1 MMYDAVIIGAGPGG
15 YVCAI
20 EISKLGGKVC
30 IVEKNGFGGTCTQRG
45 CIPTKYLH
53 SVGDFVR
60 KASISKSYGIDS
72 KIDLDYKILKSKM
85 FTTVGKL
92 ASGIQLL
99 LKDNGVEIV
108 EGEAEIISPNKVKV
122 GSKILETKNVV
133 IATGSTPV
141 SISGYDFKEKILS
154 TDTFWSMEELPKSI
168 AVIGGGYSGCEF
180 ASILNVLGCK
190 VWLIEMEEALMP
202 DNPQEIGKTLE
213 KYMRIDGITV
223 LTNSK
228 VEKITDNGILV
239 NGQNIDVEKILVCV
253 GRKPNIGSDE
263 MKKLGI
269 EFSGKGI
276 DVNKKML
283 TSISNIYAIGDI
295 TGKYQLAHVAS
306 KQGEVAAHNITGHD
320 SEMDYSVIPFCVFT
334 FPEVAFVGD
343 CSGKSGEFPLRANAK
358 ANCLEDTRGFL
369 KVFEKNG
376 ICVGAIIIGT
386 RASELIGEVTIAI
399 KTQLKIEK
407 FLEVIHAHPTLS
419 EAFTEAVRD
428 INGQSIHLPSRT
440 KS

>member
-15 YVCAI
+15 YICAI

-108 EGEAEIISPNKVKV
+108 EGEAEIIAPNKVKV

-190 VWLIEMEEALMP
+190 IWLIEAEEMLMP

-283 TSISNIYAIGDI
+283 TSVSNIYAIGDI

>member
-60 KASISKSYGIDS
+60 KASMSKSYGIDS

-99 LKDNGVEIV
+99 LKDNDVEIV
-108 EGEAEIISPNKVKV
+108 EGEAEIISSNKVKV

-386 RASELIGEVTIAI
+386 RASELIGEATIAI
-399 KTQLKIEK
+399 ESQLKIEK
-407 FLEVIHAHPTLS
+407 FLKIIHAHPTLS

>member
-1 MMYDAVIIGAGPGG
+1 MYDAVIIGAGPGG

-30 IVEKNGFGGTCTQRG
+30 IVEKNGFGGTCTQSG

-60 KASISKSYGIDS
+60 KASMSKSYGIDS

-85 FTTVGKL
+85 FTTVDKL

-99 LKDNGVEIV
+99 LKDNDVEIV
-108 EGEAEIISPNKVKV
+108 EGEAEIIATNKVKV

-141 SISGYDFKEKILS
+141 PISGYDFKEKILS
-154 TDTFWSMEELPKSI
+154 TDTFWSMDELPKSI

-180 ASILNVLGCK
+180 ASILNVFGCK

-253 GRKPNIGSDE
+253 GRKPNINSEE

-269 EFSGKGI
+269 KFNGKGI

-306 KQGEVAAHNITGHD
+306 KQGEVAARNITGHD

-386 RASELIGEVTIAI
+386 RASELIGEATIAI
-399 KTQLKIEK
+399 ESQLKIEK
-407 FLEVIHAHPTLS
+407 FLKIIHAHPTLS

>member
-60 KASISKSYGIDS
+60 KASMSKSYGIDS

-228 VEKITDNGILV
+228 VEKITDKGILV

-283 TSISNIYAIGDI
+283 TSVSNIYAIGDI

-320 SEMDYSVIPFCVFT
+320 SEMDYSDIPFCVFT

-376 ICVGAIIIGT
+376 MCVGAIIIGT

>member
-1 MMYDAVIIGAGPGG
+1 M
-15 YVCAI
+15 
-20 EISKLGGKVC
+20 
-30 IVEKNGFGGTCTQRG
+30 
-45 CIPTKYLH
+45 
-53 SVGDFVR
+53 
-60 KASISKSYGIDS
+60 SKSYGIDT

-122 GSKILETKNVV
+122 DSKILETKNVV

-141 SISGYDFKEKILS
+141 PISGYDFKEKILS
-154 TDTFWSMEELPKSI
+154 TDTFWSMDELPKSI

-228 VEKITDNGILV
+228 VEKITDKGILV

-253 GRKPNIGSDE
+253 GRKPNISSDE

-269 EFSGKGI
+269 EFNGKGI

-283 TSISNIYAIGDI
+283 TSVSNIYAIGDI

-369 KVFEKNG
+369 KFFEKNG

-386 RASELIGEVTIAI
+386 RASELIGEATIAI
-399 KTQLKIEK
+399 KTELKIEK

-419 EAFTEAVRD
+419 EAFTEAARD
-428 INGQSIHLPSRT
+428 INEQSIHLPSRT

>member
-141 SISGYDFKEKILS
+141 PISGYDFKEKILS

-283 TSISNIYAIGDI
+283 TSVSNIYAIGDI

-386 RASELIGEVTIAI
+386 RASELIGEATIAI
-399 KTQLKIEK
+399 ESQLKIEK

>member
-1 MMYDAVIIGAGPGG
+1 MMYDAIIIGAGPGG

-60 KASISKSYGIDS
+60 KASMSKSYGIDS

-141 SISGYDFKEKILS
+141 PISGYDFKEKILS

-190 VWLIEMEEALMP
+190 VWLIEMKETLMP

-269 EFSGKGI
+269 EFNGKGI

-283 TSISNIYAIGDI
+283 TSVSNIYAIGDI

-386 RASELIGEVTIAI
+386 RASEIIGEVTIAI

>member
-60 KASISKSYGIDS
+60 KASMSKSYGIDS

-141 SISGYDFKEKILS
+141 PISGYDFKEKILS

-269 EFSGKGI
+269 EFNGKGI

-376 ICVGAIIIGT
+376 ICAGAIIIGT

-399 KTQLKIEK
+399 KTQLKIER

>member
-1 MMYDAVIIGAGPGG
+1 MYDAVIIGAGPGG

-60 KASISKSYGIDS
+60 KASMSKSYGIDS
-72 KIDLDYKILKSKM
+72 KIELDYKILKSKM
-85 FTTVGKL
+85 FTTVDKL

-99 LKDNGVEIV
+99 LKDNDVEIV
-108 EGEAEIISPNKVKV
+108 EGEAEIISSNSVKV

-141 SISGYDFKEKILS
+141 SITDYDSKEKILS
-154 TDTFWSMEELPKSI
+154 TDTFWSIEELPKSI

-190 VWLIEMEEALMP
+190 VWLIEMEETLMP
-202 DNPQEIGKTLE
+202 DNPREIGKTLE

-253 GRKPNIGSDE
+253 GRKPNISSDE

-269 EFSGKGI
+269 EFNSKGI

-283 TSISNIYAIGDI
+283 TSVSNIYAIGDVA
-295 TGKYQLAHVAS
+295 GKYELAHVAS

-386 RASELIGEVTIAI
+386 RASELIGEVTIVI

>member
-1 MMYDAVIIGAGPGG
+1 MYDAVIIGAGPGG

-20 EISKLGGKVC
+20 ELSKLGGKVC

-53 SVGDFVR
+53 SIGDFIR
-60 KASISKSYGIDS
+60 KASMSKSYGINS

-85 FTTVGKL
+85 FTTVSKL
-92 ASGIQLL
+92 ASGIKLL

-108 EGEAEIISPNKVKV
+108 EGEAKIISSNKVKV
-122 GSKILETKNVV
+122 GSKILETKNIV
-133 IATGSTPV
+133 IATGSTP
-141 SISGYDFKEKILS
+141 ISMTDYDSKEKILS
-154 TDTFWSMEELPKSI
+154 TDTFWSLEELPKSI
-168 AVIGGGYSGCEF
+168 AVIGGSYSGCEF

-190 VWLIEMEEALMP
+190 VWLIEMEEMLMP
-202 DNPQEIGKTLE
+202 NNFPEIGKTLD

-228 VEKITDNGILV
+228 VEKITDKGISV

-253 GRKPNIGSDE
+253 GRKPNISSDE
-263 MKKLGI
+263 LEKLGI
-269 EFSGKGI
+269 KFNSKGI

-283 TSISNIYAIGDI
+283 TSVSNIYAIGDI
-295 TGKYQLAHVAS
+295 TGKYELAHVAS
-306 KQGEVAAHNITGHD
+306 KQGEVAAHNIMGHD

-386 RASELIGEVTIAI
+386 RASELIGEATIAI
-399 KTQLKIEK
+399 KTELKIEK

-419 EAFTEAVRD
+419 EAFTEAARD
-428 INGQSIHLPSRT
+428 INEQSIHLPSRT

>member
-60 KASISKSYGIDS
+60 KASMSKSYGIDS

-141 SISGYDFKEKILS
+141 PISGYDFKEKILS
-154 TDTFWSMEELPKSI
+154 TDTFWSMDELPKSI

-253 GRKPNIGSDE
+253 GRKPNISSDE

-269 EFSGKGI
+269 EFGSKGI

-283 TSISNIYAIGDI
+283 TSVSNIYAIGDI

-386 RASELIGEVTIAI
+386 RASEIIGEVTIAI

>member
-1 MMYDAVIIGAGPGG
+1 MYDAVIIGAGPGG

-20 EISKLGGKVC
+20 ELSKLGGKVC

-53 SVGDFVR
+53 SIGDFIR
-60 KASISKSYGIDS
+60 KASMSKSYGINS

-85 FTTVGKL
+85 FTTVSKL
-92 ASGIQLL
+92 ASGIKLL

-108 EGEAEIISPNKVKV
+108 EGEAKIISSNKVKV
-122 GSKILETKNVV
+122 GSKILETKNIV
-133 IATGSTPV
+133 IATGSTP
-141 SISGYDFKEKILS
+141 ISMTDYDSKEKILS
-154 TDTFWSMEELPKSI
+154 TDTFWSLEELPKSI
-168 AVIGGGYSGCEF
+168 AVIGGSYSGCEF

-190 VWLIEMEEALMP
+190 VWLIEMEEMLMP
-202 DNPQEIGKTLE
+202 NNFPEIGKTLD

-228 VEKITDNGILV
+228 VEKITDKGISV

-253 GRKPNIGSDE
+253 GRKPNISSDE
-263 MKKLGI
+263 LEKLGI
-269 EFSGKGI
+269 KFNSKGI

-283 TSISNIYAIGDI
+283 TSVSNIYAIGDI
-295 TGKYQLAHVAS
+295 TGKYELAHVAS
-306 KQGEVAAHNITGHD
+306 KQGEVAAHNIMGHD

-376 ICVGAIIIGT
+376 VCAGAIIIGT
-386 RASELIGEVTIAI
+386 RASEIIGEATVAI
-399 KTQLKIEK
+399 KTELKIEK

-419 EAFTEAVRD
+419 EAFTEAARD
-428 INGQSIHLPSRT
+428 INEQSIHLPSRT

>member
-60 KASISKSYGIDS
+60 KASMSKSYGIDS

-283 TSISNIYAIGDI
+283 TSVSNIYAIGDI

-386 RASELIGEVTIAI
+386 RASELIDEATIAI
-399 KTQLKIEK
+399 ESQLKIEK
-407 FLEVIHAHPTLS
+407 FLKIIHAHPTLS

>member
-60 KASISKSYGIDS
+60 KASMSKSYGIDS

-99 LKDNGVEIV
+99 LKDNDVEIV
-108 EGEAEIISPNKVKV
+108 EGEAEIIAPNKVKV

-228 VEKITDNGILV
+228 VEKITDKGILV

-283 TSISNIYAIGDI
+283 TSVSNIYAIGDI

-386 RASELIGEVTIAI
+386 RASEIIGEVTIAI

>member
-60 KASISKSYGIDS
+60 KASMSKSYGIDS

-108 EGEAEIISPNKVKV
+108 EGEAEIIAPNKVKV

-269 EFSGKGI
+269 EFNGKGI

-283 TSISNIYAIGDI
+283 TSVSNIYAIGDI

-386 RASELIGEVTIAI
+386 RASELIGEATIAI
-399 KTQLKIEK
+399 ESQLKIEK

>member
-141 SISGYDFKEKILS
+141 PISGYDFKEKILS
-154 TDTFWSMEELPKSI
+154 TDTFWSMDELPKSI

-253 GRKPNIGSDE
+253 GRKPNINSEE

-269 EFSGKGI
+269 KFNSKGI

-283 TSISNIYAIGDI
+283 TSISNIYAIGDV
-295 TGKYQLAHVAS
+295 TGKYELAHVAS

>member
-283 TSISNIYAIGDI
+283 TSVSNIYAIGDI

-386 RASELIGEVTIAI
+386 RASELIGEATIAI
-399 KTQLKIEK
+399 ESQLKIEK

>member
-108 EGEAEIISPNKVKV
+108 EGEAEIIAPNKVKV

-190 VWLIEMEEALMP
+190 VWLIEMEETLMP

-253 GRKPNIGSDE
+253 GRKPNISSDE

-269 EFSGKGI
+269 EFNSKGI

-283 TSISNIYAIGDI
+283 TSVSNIYAIGDVA
-295 TGKYQLAHVAS
+295 GKYELAHVAS

-386 RASELIGEVTIAI
+386 RASELIGEATIAI
-399 KTQLKIEK
+399 ETQLKIEK

>member
-60 KASISKSYGIDS
+60 KASMSKSYGINS

-141 SISGYDFKEKILS
+141 PISGYDFKEKILS
-154 TDTFWSMEELPKSI
+154 TDTFWSMDELPKSI

-269 EFSGKGI
+269 EFGSKGI

-283 TSISNIYAIGDI
+283 TSVSNIYAIGDI

-386 RASELIGEVTIAI
+386 RASELIGEATIAI
-399 KTQLKIEK
+399 ESQLKIEK
-407 FLEVIHAHPTLS
+407 FLKIIHAHPTLS

>member
-60 KASISKSYGIDS
+60 KASMSKSYGIDS

-108 EGEAEIISPNKVKV
+108 EGEAEIIAPNKVKV

-269 EFSGKGI
+269 EFGSKGI

-376 ICVGAIIIGT
+376 MCVGAIIIGT
-386 RASELIGEVTIAI
+386 RASEIIGEVTIAI

>member
-1 MMYDAVIIGAGPGG
+1 MYDSVIIGAGPGG

-60 KASISKSYGIDS
+60 KASMSKSYGINS

-108 EGEAEIISPNKVKV
+108 EGEAEIIAPNKVKV

-228 VEKITDNGILV
+228 VEKITDKGILV

-253 GRKPNIGSDE
+253 GRKPNISSDE

-269 EFSGKGI
+269 EFGSKGI

-358 ANCLEDTRGFL
+358 ANCLEDTRGFI

-386 RASELIGEVTIAI
+386 RASEIIGEATIAI
-399 KTQLKIEK
+399 ESQLKIEK
-407 FLEVIHAHPTLS
+407 FLKIIHAHPTLS

>member
-1 MMYDAVIIGAGPGG
+1 MYDAVIIGAGPGG

-20 EISKLGGKVC
+20 ELSKLGGKVC

-60 KASISKSYGIDS
+60 KASMSKSYGINS

-85 FTTVGKL
+85 FTTVDKL

-99 LKDNGVEIV
+99 LKDNDVEIV
-108 EGEAEIISPNKVKV
+108 EGEAEIISSNKVKV

-141 SISGYDFKEKILS
+141 PISGYDFKEKILS

-269 EFSGKGI
+269 EFNGKGI

-283 TSISNIYAIGDI
+283 TSVSNIYAIGDI

-386 RASELIGEVTIAI
+386 RASEIIGEVTIAI

-407 FLEVIHAHPTLS
+407 FLEIIHAHPTLS

>member
-1 MMYDAVIIGAGPGG
+1 MYDAVIIGAGPGG

-60 KASISKSYGIDS
+60 KASMSKSYGIDS

-108 EGEAEIISPNKVKV
+108 EGEAEIISLNKVKV
-122 GSKILETKNVV
+122 GSKILETKNIV

-141 SISGYDFKEKILS
+141 PISGYDFKEKILS
-154 TDTFWSMEELPKSI
+154 TDTFWSMDELPKSI

-269 EFSGKGI
+269 EFNGKGI

-283 TSISNIYAIGDI
+283 TSVSNIYAIGDI

>member
-60 KASISKSYGIDS
+60 KASMSKSYGINS

-141 SISGYDFKEKILS
+141 PISGYDFKEKILS

-283 TSISNIYAIGDI
+283 TSVSNIYAIGDI

-386 RASELIGEVTIAI
+386 RASELIGEATIAI
-399 KTQLKIEK
+399 ESQLKIEK
-407 FLEVIHAHPTLS
+407 FLKIIHAHPTLS

>member
-1 MMYDAVIIGAGPGG
+1 MMYDAIIIGAGPGG

-60 KASISKSYGIDS
+60 KASMSKSYGIDS

-108 EGEAEIISPNKVKV
+108 EGEAEIISSNKVKV
-122 GSKILETKNVV
+122 GSKILETKNIV
-133 IATGSTPV
+133 IATGSTP
-141 SISGYDFKEKILS
+141 ISMTDFDSKEKILS

-168 AVIGGGYSGCEF
+168 AVIGGSYSGCEF

-202 DNPQEIGKTLE
+202 DNPPEIGKTLE

-228 VEKITDNGILV
+228 VEKITDKGILV

-269 EFSGKGI
+269 EFNGKGI

-283 TSISNIYAIGDI
+283 TSVSNIYAIGDI

-386 RASELIGEVTIAI
+386 RASEIIGEVTIAI

>member
-60 KASISKSYGIDS
+60 KASMSKSYGINS

-108 EGEAEIISPNKVKV
+108 VGEAEIISPNKVKV

-141 SISGYDFKEKILS
+141 PISGYDFKEKILS

-190 VWLIEMEEALMP
+190 VWLIEMKETLMP

-283 TSISNIYAIGDI
+283 TSVSNIYAIGDI

-376 ICVGAIIIGT
+376 VCVGAIIIGT
-386 RASELIGEVTIAI
+386 RASEIIGEATVAI
-399 KTQLKIEK
+399 KTELKIEK

-419 EAFTEAVRD
+419 EAFTEAARD
-428 INGQSIHLPSRT
+428 INEQSIHLPSRT

>member
-1 MMYDAVIIGAGPGG
+1 MD
-15 YVCAI
+15 
-20 EISKLGGKVC
+20 
-30 IVEKNGFGGTCTQRG
+30 
-45 CIPTKYLH
+45 
-53 SVGDFVR
+53 
-60 KASISKSYGIDS
+60 
-72 KIDLDYKILKSKM
+72 
-85 FTTVGKL
+85 
-92 ASGIQLL
+92 
-99 LKDNGVEIV
+99 
-108 EGEAEIISPNKVKV
+108 
-122 GSKILETKNVV
+122 
-133 IATGSTPV
+133 
-141 SISGYDFKEKILS
+141 
-154 TDTFWSMEELPKSI
+154 ELPKSI

-269 EFSGKGI
+269 EFNGKGI

-283 TSISNIYAIGDI
+283 TSVSNIYAIGDI

-386 RASELIGEVTIAI
+386 RASEIIGEVTIAI

>member
-60 KASISKSYGIDS
+60 KASMSKSYGIDS

-99 LKDNGVEIV
+99 LKDNDVEIV
-108 EGEAEIISPNKVKV
+108 EGEAEIIAPNKVKV

-269 EFSGKGI
+269 EFNGKGI

-283 TSISNIYAIGDI
+283 TSVSNIYAIGDI

>member
-60 KASISKSYGIDS
+60 KASMSKSYGIDS

-99 LKDNGVEIV
+99 LKDNDVEIV
-108 EGEAEIISPNKVKV
+108 EGEAEIIAPNKVKV

-223 LTNSK
+223 LTNSR

-283 TSISNIYAIGDI
+283 TSVSNIYAIGDI

-376 ICVGAIIIGT
+376 MCVGAIIIGT
-386 RASELIGEVTIAI
+386 RASEIIGEVTIAI

>member
-1 MMYDAVIIGAGPGG
+1 MMYDAIIIGAGPGG

-60 KASISKSYGIDS
+60 KASMSKSYGIDS

-99 LKDNGVEIV
+99 LKDNDVEIV
-108 EGEAEIISPNKVKV
+108 EGEAEIIAPNKVKV

-141 SISGYDFKEKILS
+141 PISGYDFKEKILS

-283 TSISNIYAIGDI
+283 TSVSNIYAIGDI

>member
-60 KASISKSYGIDS
+60 KASMSKSYGIDS

-108 EGEAEIISPNKVKV
+108 EGEAEIIAPNKVKV

-190 VWLIEMEEALMP
+190 VWLIEAEEMLMP

-239 NGQNIDVEKILVCV
+239 NSQNIDVEKILVCV

-269 EFSGKGI
+269 EFNSKGI

-283 TSISNIYAIGDI
+283 TSVSNIYAIGDVA
-295 TGKYQLAHVAS
+295 GKYELAHVAS
-306 KQGEVAAHNITGHD
+306 KQGEVAAHNITVHD

>member
-1 MMYDAVIIGAGPGG
+1 MYDAVIIGAGPGG

-20 EISKLGGKVC
+20 ELSKLGGKVC

-53 SVGDFVR
+53 SIGDFVR
-60 KASISKSYGIDS
+60 KASMSKSYGINS

-85 FTTVGKL
+85 FTTVSKL
-92 ASGIQLL
+92 ASGIKLL

-108 EGEAEIISPNKVKV
+108 EGEAKIISSNKVKV
-122 GSKILETKNVV
+122 GSKILETKNIV
-133 IATGSTPV
+133 IATGSTP
-141 SISGYDFKEKILS
+141 ISMTDYDSKEKILS

-168 AVIGGGYSGCEF
+168 AIIGGSYSGCEF

-190 VWLIEMEEALMP
+190 VWLIEMEEMLMP
-202 DNPQEIGKTLE
+202 NNFPEIGKTLD

-228 VEKITDNGILV
+228 VEKITDKGISV

-253 GRKPNIGSDE
+253 GRKPNISSDE
-263 MKKLGI
+263 LEKLGI
-269 EFSGKGI
+269 KFNSKGI

-283 TSISNIYAIGDI
+283 TSVSNIYAIGDI
-295 TGKYQLAHVAS
+295 TGKYELAHVAS

-376 ICVGAIIIGT
+376 VCVGAIIIGT
-386 RASELIGEVTIAI
+386 RASEIIGEATVAI
-399 KTQLKIEK
+399 KTELKIEK

-419 EAFTEAVRD
+419 EAFTEAARD
-428 INGQSIHLPSRT
+428 INEQSIHLPSRT

>member
-30 IVEKNGFGGTCTQRG
+30 IIEKNGFGGTCTQRG

-60 KASISKSYGIDS
+60 KASMSKSYGINS

-85 FTTVGKL
+85 FTTVDKL

-99 LKDNGVEIV
+99 LKDNDVEIV
-108 EGEAEIISPNKVKV
+108 EGEAEIISSNKVKV

-141 SISGYDFKEKILS
+141 PISGYDFKEKILS
-154 TDTFWSMEELPKSI
+154 TDTFWSMDELPKSI

-269 EFSGKGI
+269 EFNGKGI

-283 TSISNIYAIGDI
+283 TSVSNIYAIGDI

-386 RASELIGEVTIAI
+386 RASEIIGEVTIAI

>member
-60 KASISKSYGIDS
+60 KASMSKSYGIDS

-99 LKDNGVEIV
+99 LKDNDVEIV
-108 EGEAEIISPNKVKV
+108 EGEAEIIAPNKVKV

-190 VWLIEMEEALMP
+190 VWLIEMEETLMP

-253 GRKPNIGSDE
+253 GRKPNISSDE

-269 EFSGKGI
+269 EFSSKGI
-276 DVNKKML
+276 AVNKKML
-283 TSISNIYAIGDI
+283 TSVSNIYAIGDVA
-295 TGKYQLAHVAS
+295 GKYELAHVAS

>member
-60 KASISKSYGIDS
+60 KASMSKSYGIDS

-99 LKDNGVEIV
+99 LKDNDVEIV

-253 GRKPNIGSDE
+253 GRKPNISSDE

-269 EFSGKGI
+269 EFSSKGI

-283 TSISNIYAIGDI
+283 TSVSNIYAIGDI

-386 RASELIGEVTIAI
+386 RASELIGEATIAI
-399 KTQLKIEK
+399 ESQLKIEK

>member
-20 EISKLGGKVC
+20 ELSKLGGKVC

-60 KASISKSYGIDS
+60 KASMSKSYGIDS

-122 GSKILETKNVV
+122 GSKILETKNIV

-141 SISGYDFKEKILS
+141 PISGYDFKEKILS
-154 TDTFWSMEELPKSI
+154 TDTFWSMDELPKSI

-269 EFSGKGI
+269 EFGSKGI

-283 TSISNIYAIGDI
+283 TSVSNIYAIGDI

-386 RASELIGEVTIAI
+386 RASEIIGEVTIAI

-407 FLEVIHAHPTLS
+407 FLEIIHAHPTLS

>member
-60 KASISKSYGIDS
+60 KASMSKSYGINS

-122 GSKILETKNVV
+122 DSKILETKNVV

-141 SISGYDFKEKILS
+141 PISGYDFKEKILS
-154 TDTFWSMEELPKSI
+154 TDTFWSMDELPKSI

-269 EFSGKGI
+269 EFNGKGI

-283 TSISNIYAIGDI
+283 TSVSNIYAIGDI

-386 RASELIGEVTIAI
+386 RASEIIGEVTIAI

>member
-60 KASISKSYGIDS
+60 KASMSKSYGIDS

-108 EGEAEIISPNKVKV
+108 EGEAEIISSNKVKV

-190 VWLIEMEEALMP
+190 VWLIEAEELLMP

-269 EFSGKGI
+269 EFNGKGI

-283 TSISNIYAIGDI
+283 TSVSNIYAIGDI

-376 ICVGAIIIGT
+376 MCVGAIIIGT
-386 RASELIGEVTIAI
+386 RASEIIGEVTIAI

>member
-60 KASISKSYGIDS
+60 KASMSKSYGIDS

-108 EGEAEIISPNKVKV
+108 EGEAEIIAPNKVKV

-253 GRKPNIGSDE
+253 GRKPNICSDE